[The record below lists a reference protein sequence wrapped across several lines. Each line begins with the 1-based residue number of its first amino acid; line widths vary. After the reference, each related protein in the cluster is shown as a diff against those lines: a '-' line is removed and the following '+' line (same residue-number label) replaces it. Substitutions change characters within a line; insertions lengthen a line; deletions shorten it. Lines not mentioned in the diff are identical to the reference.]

1 MNKKTIFLK
10 NPILRQK
17 MDGHFI
23 NPVGDLIEEV
33 NEQDLNSQVGGTIT
47 VIVTQIRGCGYIF
60 TLSAECSSNGKSC
73 N

>member
-1 MNKKTIFLK
+1 
-10 NPILRQK
+10 

-23 NPVGDLIEEV
+23 NPVGDLVEEV
-33 NEQDLNSQVGGTIT
+33 NEQDLNSQVGGTLT
-47 VIVTQIRGCGYIF
+47 VIITQIRGCGYIF